1 MLSTQVTRPQSK
13 SRIQGIDLACE
24 EPLRTG
30 RTFRHAF
37 DIYLK
42 DSNAYANTYFSR
54 YFEWQGV
61 CRERW
66 FHQCISADMLQSQG
80 VFITKR
86 AHTEYLQETYPF
98 QSVDCELNAWDVRQ
112 CSFHLLFRFSV
123 GETLVATGFQ
133 QIVFA
138 RHDKRIQR
146 LPGEVVERIREY
158 ESGAPA
164 SADVSLPWV
173 LRGTSA

>member
-1 MLSTQVTRPQSK
+1 MLSHQNALQTPSALQVGLHTPPPAEAMTFQH
-13 SRIQGIDLACE
+13 RI
-24 EPLRTG
+24 
-30 RTFRHAF
+30 

-42 DSNAYANTYFSR
+42 DSNAYTNTYFSR

-66 FHQCISADMLQSQG
+66 FHECVSADMLQSLG

-98 QSVDCELNAWDVRQ
+98 QRVDCELNTFEVKN
-112 CSFHLLFRFSV
+112 CSFYLLFRF
-123 GETLVATGFQ
+123 LVEGTPVANGYQ

-138 RHDKRIQR
+138 RPDKRIQR
-146 LPGEVVERIREY
+146 LPDAVLARVRDYEVT
-158 ESGAPA
+158 
-164 SADVSLPWV
+164 DKSLRLP
-173 LRGTSA
+173 T

>member
-1 MLSTQVTRPQSK
+1 MLSTEL
-13 SRIQGIDLACE
+13 SRSFPSLNGIDLQPPRPAAA
-24 EPLRTG
+24 L
-30 RTFRHAF
+30 RTFRHEF

-42 DSNAYANTYFSR
+42 DSNAYTNTYFSR

-66 FHQCISADMLQSQG
+66 FHQCVAKDFLQSEG

-98 QSVDCELNAWDVRQ
+98 QNVECELNTWDVRH

-123 GETLVATGFQ
+123 AGAPVATGFQ
-133 QIVFA
+133 QVVFA

-146 LPGEVVERIREY
+146 LPADVLDRIREF
-158 ESGAPA
+158 EVQQAPA
-164 SADVSLPWV
+164 LN
-173 LRGTSA
+173 